1 MLLSMT
7 GYGAARGQAGAIG
20 VSVEVKTVNNRYLKV
35 SMKCSD
41 AYSSL
46 EHRIQKTVRAFV
58 TRGSVQIAVRLE
70 RVGGSAAHTID
81 AIALKQYIDQLQ
93 ELADGQSLDL
103 GPHISSLVSLPGVIV
118 DGLHGQADADR
129 DWPFVESV
137 LRESLAKLTAFRE
150 DEGRSM
156 QRELVHNCDVISEQL
171 AMVSQLAPD
180 VAGQYRDRMLERVN
194 DMLASSPIS
203 LAADDVLR
211 EVSLFADRSDIN
223 EEITRLMSHLEQF
236 RQFLD
241 QQESMGRKLEF
252 VGQEMFRE
260 VNTIGAKANN
270 VDIARCVVE
279 MKSAIEK
286 NREILQNVE

>member
-1 MLLSMT
+1 MT
-7 GYGAARGQAGAIG
+7 GYGAARGQADAVGLA
-20 VSVEVKTVNNRYLKV
+20 VEVKTVNNRYLKV

-41 AYSSL
+41 VYSSL
-46 EHRIQKTVRAFV
+46 EHKIQKTVREFV
-58 TRGSVQIAVRLE
+58 ARGSVQIAVRLE
-70 RVGGSAAHTID
+70 RVGASAAYSID
-81 AIALKQYIDQLQ
+81 DTTLKQYIDQLR
-93 ELADGQSLDL
+93 ELADDQSFEL
-103 GPHISSLVSLPGVIV
+103 GPHISSLIGLPGVIV
-118 DGLHGQADADR
+118 DGLHGQADAER

-137 LRESLAKLTAFRE
+137 LRESLVKLTTFRE

-156 QRELVHNCDVISEQL
+156 YRELVHNCDVISEQL

-180 VAGQYRDRMLERVN
+180 VAGQYRERILERVN
-194 DMLASSPIS
+194 EMLASSSIS
-203 LAADDVLR
+203 LEADDVLR

-236 RQFLD
+236 RQFLA

-270 VDIARCVVE
+270 ADIARCVVE